1 MGPFKLASVQATPV
15 FLDREATVAKA
26 CALIREAA
34 RQGARLAVFP
44 EGFVPGYPLWVW
56 HVPARDSETL
66 GVLHGELVS
75 NAVTVPG
82 PEVDALCSAA
92 GEAGI
97 AVVIGI
103 NELNAEASRGSLF
116 NSLLFIDERGRLLGK
131 HRKLVPTGGERLVH
145 GRGDGSTLEV
155 YDLPIGRL
163 GGLICWENYMPLAR
177 YAVYAAGAQIYAAP
191 TWDRGERWLATLRHI
206 GREGS
211 LYVIGC
217 CSPIRRDDIP
227 DRCGFKARYL
237 PQDKVWINRGGSA
250 IVDPEGRLLAG
261 PVWEQEVILY
271 ADVDLARVTRARW
284 ELDVAGHYSRP
295 DVFELTVR
303 RRPQPVLS
311 GESESKDEPCPP
323 VEP

>member
-1 MGPFKLASVQATPV
+1 M

-26 CALIREAA
+26 CALIGDAA
-34 RQGARLAVFP
+34 RGGARLAVFP
-44 EGFVPGYPLWVW
+44 EGFVPTYPLWIW
-56 HVPARDSETL
+56 YVPAGDSETL
-66 GVLHGELVS
+66 GELHGELVS

-97 AVVIGI
+97 NVVIGI

-163 GGLICWENYMPLAR
+163 GGLICWESYMPLAR
-177 YAVYAAGAQIYAAP
+177 YSVYAAGAQIYAAP
-191 TWDRGERWLATLRHI
+191 TWDRGEPWLSTLRHVA
-206 GREGS
+206 REGS
-211 LYVIGC
+211 LFVVSC
-217 CSPIRRDDIP
+217 CSPFRRDDIP
-227 DRCGFKARYL
+227 DRYAFKARYL
-237 PQDKVWINRGGSA
+237 RPDKTWINRGDSA

-261 PVWEQEVILY
+261 PAREQEVILY
-271 ADVDLARVTRARW
+271 ADVDLAQVSRARW

-303 RRPQPVLS
+303 RRPQRVIS
-311 GESESKDEPCPP
+311 NEWESTAAEER
-323 VEP
+323 

>member
-1 MGPFKLASVQATPV
+1 MPRMAPFKAASVQATPV
-15 FLDREATVAKA
+15 FLDREATIAKA
-26 CALIREAA
+26 CALIAEAA

-44 EGFVPGYPLWVW
+44 EGFVPTYPLWVW
-56 HVPARDSETL
+56 YVPAGDSETL
-66 GVLHGELVS
+66 GELHNELVS

-97 AVVIGI
+97 NVVIGI

-116 NSLLFIDERGRLLGK
+116 NTLLFIDERGRLLGK

-163 GGLICWENYMPLAR
+163 GGLICWESYMPLAR
-177 YAVYAAGAQIYAAP
+177 YSVYASGAQIYAAP
-191 TWDRGERWLATLRHI
+191 TWDRGEPWLSTLRHVA
-206 GREGS
+206 REGS

-217 CSPIRRDDIP
+217 CSAIRRDDIP
-227 DRCGFKARYL
+227 DRFAFKARYL
-237 PQDKVWINRGGSA
+237 RPDKTWINRGDSA
-250 IVDPEGRLLAG
+250 IVDPEGRILAG
-261 PVWEQEVILY
+261 PVREQELILY
-271 ADVDLARVTRARW
+271 AEIDLAQVSRSRW

-303 RRPQPVLS
+303 RRPQRILS
-311 GESESKDEPCPP
+311 SDDKTASADEP
-323 VEP
+323 